1 MKIQQYDAGMI
12 GTNCYLVWDEDSG
25 EAMIVDPGGYVP
37 QIDEAVIA
45 EGLTVKYIVLTHGHG
60 DHTGGITDFQ
70 AKYPAALLAA
80 GEKEAEML
88 ADARRNL
95 SREFAGAPIS
105 YHPDIL
111 LNEGDELTLGD
122 LHFLVFETPGHT
134 PGGITLYTADDS
146 AFAQT
151 AQGAGTGAEAQI
163 SGVAFTG
170 DTLFQGSI
178 GRTDLP
184 GGDYRTLEDSIR
196 TKLYSLPE
204 DTVALP
210 GHMGATTIGDE
221 ARHNPFVRK

>member
-1 MKIQQYDAGMI
+1 MKIQNYDSGMI

-60 DHTGGITDFQ
+60 DHTGGVADFQ

-80 GEKEAEML
+80 GEKEADML

-95 SREFAGAPIS
+95 SRDFAGAPIS
-105 YHPDIL
+105 YHPGL
-111 LNEGDELTLGD
+111 LLKEGDELLLGTVP
-122 LHFLVFETPGHT
+122 FLVFETPGHT
-134 PGGITLYTADDS
+134 PGGISLYTADGS

-151 AQGAGTGAEAQI
+151 GQGAGAEGQI
-163 SGVAFTG
+163 SGVAITG

-196 TKLYSLPE
+196 TKLYTLPE
-204 DTVALP
+204 DTAVLP
-210 GHMGATTIGDE
+210 GHMGATTIGYE
-221 ARHNPFVRK
+221 VRHNPFVRK